1 MNSQLVNVTLE
12 GDTVA
17 TAVFDE
23 ATLTVRVVAPVRL
36 QPFFPSPFLGFRLSV
51 VVRGRPARNS
61 GMTSAEASTVPS
73 RLLEMSSAR
82 AAAPP
87 ATAKTVA
94 ADVAASPLNQDLDD
108 NDMWNP
114 L

>member
-1 MNSQLVNVTLE
+1 VSPAT
-12 GDTVA
+12 TVGLPPA
-17 TAVFDE
+17 TTVFWME
-23 ATLTVRVVAPVRL
+23 
-36 QPFFPSPFLGFRLSV
+36 
-51 VVRGRPARNS
+51 
-61 GMTSAEASTVPS
+61 SAF
-73 RLLEMSSAR
+73 

-87 ATAKTVA
+87 ATVSTTA